1 MSLSRDTMNTFDP
14 KPVTL
19 ELGSVRLVPM
29 RADHAAALLE
39 ACRSPEIWEHM
50 TIPQPRDIDA
60 MNAFVRD
67 ALVARDAGTQVPFVT
82 EVDGKVAGTTRYL
95 EIRRG
100 DLRIEIGWT
109 WLAREH
115 WRTAVNTTCK
125 YLLLRHAFE
134 DLGAVRVELKT
145 DARNTRSRAAIE
157 RIGAKPEGILRGYQR
172 VYTGRQRDTAMFSI
186 IAPEWP
192 EVRAALEKRLG
203 VAG

>member
-1 MSLSRDTMNTFDP
+1 
-14 KPVTL
+14 
-19 ELGSVRLVPM
+19 M

-50 TIPQPRDIDA
+50 TIPQPRDLDA
-60 MNAFVRD
+60 MNAFVGD
-67 ALVARDAGTQVPFVT
+67 ALASCDAGTQVPFVI
-82 EVDGKVAGTTRYL
+82 EVAGAVAGSTRYL

-134 DLGAVRVELKT
+134 DLGAERVELKT
-145 DARNTRSRAAIE
+145 DARNTRSRRAIE
-157 RIGAKPEGILRGYQR
+157 RIGAKPEGILRGYQL
-172 VYTGRQRDTAMFSI
+172 VHTGRQRDTAIFSL

-192 EVRAALEKRLG
+192 EVRAELEKRLG
-203 VAG
+203 M

>member
-1 MSLSRDTMNTFDP
+1 MNPFNP

-19 ELGSVRLVPM
+19 EFGSVRLVPM

-50 TIPQPRDIDA
+50 TIPQPRDLDA

-67 ALVARDAGTQVPFVT
+67 ALAARDAGTQVPFVI
-82 EVDGKVAGTTRYL
+82 EVGGKVAGTTRYL

-115 WRTAVNTTCK
+115 WRTATNTTCK

-134 DLGAVRVELKT
+134 DLGAERVELKT
-145 DARNTRSRAAIE
+145 DARNTRSRTAIE
-157 RIGAKPEGILRGYQR
+157 RIGAKSEGIMRSYQR

-186 IAPEWP
+186 IAAEWP
-192 EVRAALEKRLG
+192 AVRAGLETKLG